1 MTSQAKLTPENISN
15 KKGIYGFG
23 ISNNNNLDLLNL
35 ISLACAGIII
45 KVFFVENFSK
55 LGNVGPASTTIWGY
69 GLTALSLTIMIFMSI
84 HLISS
89 NKYIIE
95 SGNIFE
101 FIKLI
106 ISDVLPIILTLFII
120 IYVIALN
127 FIFFKRIN
135 TNRVTDSYNTYSFIS
150 SILITIQ
157 MGLIFKYLYGYLDNS
172 SGSAQK
178 DSNDN
183 MLAKYATYIISTI
196 NFIFILII
204 HILLAFYSTD
214 G

>member
-1 MTSQAKLTPENISN
+1 MSYNNSSDTILN

-23 ISNNNNLDLLNL
+23 LSNNNNLDLLNL

-45 KVFFVENFSK
+45 KLFFVENFSK

-69 GLTALSLTIMIFMSI
+69 GLTAISLTIMIFMSI
-84 HLISS
+84 HLISNS
-89 NKYIIE
+89 DVIE
-95 SGNIFE
+95 KEKTIFD

-106 ISDVLPIILTLFII
+106 LSDVLPIVLTLFII
-120 IYVIALN
+120 IYVISLN
-127 FIFFKRIN
+127 FLFFKRIN
-135 TNRVTDSYNTYSFIS
+135 SNRVTDSYNTYSFIS

-157 MGLIFKYLYGYLDNS
+157 IGLIFKYLYSYLNNS
-172 SGSAQK
+172 SNKS
-178 DSNDN
+178 DN
-183 MLAKYATYIISTI
+183 MLAKYATYIITTV

>member
-1 MTSQAKLTPENISN
+1 MSYNNSSDTILN

-23 ISNNNNLDLLNL
+23 LSNNNNLDLLNL

-45 KVFFVENFSK
+45 KLFFVENFSK

-69 GLTALSLTIMIFMSI
+69 GLTAISLTIMIFMSI
-84 HLISS
+84 HLISNS
-89 NKYIIE
+89 DVIE
-95 SGNIFE
+95 KEKSIFD

-106 ISDVLPIILTLFII
+106 LSDVLPIVLTLFII
-120 IYVIALN
+120 IYVISLN
-127 FIFFKRIN
+127 FLFFKRIN
-135 TNRVTDSYNTYSFIS
+135 SNRVTDSYNTYSFIS

-157 MGLIFKYLYGYLDNS
+157 IGLIFKYLYSYLNNS
-172 SGSAQK
+172 SNKS
-178 DSNDN
+178 DN
-183 MLAKYATYIISTI
+183 MLAKYATYIITTV

>member
-1 MTSQAKLTPENISN
+1 MSYNNSSDTILN

-23 ISNNNNLDLLNL
+23 LSNNNNLDLLNL

-45 KVFFVENFSK
+45 KLFFVENFSK

-69 GLTALSLTIMIFMSI
+69 GLTAISLTIMIFMSI
-84 HLISS
+84 HLISNS
-89 NKYIIE
+89 DVIE
-95 SGNIFE
+95 EEKSIFD

-106 ISDVLPIILTLFII
+106 LSDVLPIVLTLFII
-120 IYVIALN
+120 IYVISLN
-127 FIFFKRIN
+127 FLFFKRIN
-135 TNRVTDSYNTYSFIS
+135 SNRVTDSYNTYSFIS

-157 MGLIFKYLYGYLDNS
+157 IGLIFKYLYSYLNNS
-172 SGSAQK
+172 SNKS
-178 DSNDN
+178 DN
-183 MLAKYATYIISTI
+183 MLAKYATYIITTV